1 MKAEEKNIGQVLTD
15 QFRYEIPAYQRPY
28 SWEWLNKLGNITLLC
43 GKKNSKA
50 QYFAFPKK
58 KEIYLKRNEK
68 MSFDMTK
75 EICNEAEWKI
85 EQIETRGKRFLEVA
99 EKLLKID

>member
-1 MKAEEKNIGQVLTD
+1 MKDEYWI
-15 QFRYEIPAYQRPY
+15 QRFTP
-28 SWEWLNKLGNITLLC
+28 EQHQQWLNKLGNITLLC

-68 MSFDMTK
+68 VSFDMMK

-85 EQIETRGKRFLEVA
+85 EQIETRQKRFLEVA
-99 EKLLKID
+99 EKLWKIE